1 MADANMPHRVE
12 REWTAADKDWSDID
26 LCDNCD
32 FTDFN
37 WTIGVDWC
45 LPRQN
50 LLDNYHQTMNQFG
63 IWLRV
68 FDTLDKK
75 QGDNKYCKI
84 PNPKTFQDACLIT
97 GVRSLTDK
105 AAVDKLLEDYPH
117 VDWALHGPT
126 IDKPYVGSL
135 FSSFDSSQ
143 EHLHV
148 RFMFVSEQIRLICL
162 SWSRS
167 RSRSRSTSPV
177 DVVIGR
183 LLDVWLLNQQEQIR
197 LICLFAVI
205 LHMPSRSV

>member
-1 MADANMPHRVE
+1 M
-12 REWTAADKDWSDID
+12 
-26 LCDNCD
+26 
-32 FTDFN
+32 
-37 WTIGVDWC
+37 
-45 LPRQN
+45 QN

-105 AAVDKLLEDYPH
+105 AAVEKLLEDYPH
-117 VDWALHGPT
+117 LESAVHAPNN
-126 IDKPYVGSL
+126 DKCYAGSL
-135 FSSFDSSQ
+135 LASFDQ
-143 EHLHV
+143 PDAQHLQV

-162 SWSRS
+162 SWSSS

-177 DVVIGR
+177 DVIIG
-183 LLDVWLLNQQEQIR
+183 LLFNQQEQIR
-197 LICLFAVI
+197 LICLSCVI